1 MYEGIPRPE
10 ESLLP
15 KQSCGTRVSQGLR
28 EQLDLFYGATGAC
41 LLPEPCIPAAASGA
55 GCSAMIP
62 ETKETRSPVTPPG
75 SMALSA
81 AASILAQ
88 SLAEADAV
96 TSVAKNPT
104 SAILEL
110 PAIIG
115 PESTAAGASLSLGDA
130 KAQTKEVQTDASMLS
145 HGAVKRTGN
154 EFGTTAEEANRIG
167 HWGIQALRQREL
179 KTA

>member
-1 MYEGIPRPE
+1 MQEGIPRPE
-10 ESLLP
+10 ESLPP

-41 LLPEPCIPAAASGA
+41 LLPEPCIPAAASA
-55 GCSAMIP
+55 
-62 ETKETRSPVTPPG
+62 KETRNTTPPG

-96 TSVAKNPT
+96 TSAAKNPT

-115 PESTAAGASLSLGDA
+115 SESTAAGATLSLGDA

>member
-41 LLPEPCIPAAASGA
+41 LLPEPCIPAAASA
-55 GCSAMIP
+55 
-62 ETKETRSPVTPPG
+62 KETRNTTPPG

-96 TSVAKNPT
+96 TSEAKNPT

-115 PESTAAGASLSLGDA
+115 HESTAAGASLSLGDA